1 MSEKRFQ
8 VFISST
14 FRDLINERQAV
25 LKAILELDHMP
36 AGMELFPASDEQ
48 AWGLIQ
54 DVINGSD
61 YYVLLVGGRYGS
73 LDEEGISYTEKE
85 YDYARK
91 TKKPVIPLLHKNPD
105 NLPRDKTETNQEG
118 WEKLESFRKKVESKH
133 TCVYWES
140 AEDLKA
146 KVIVGLTANF
156 KRHPAIGWI
165 RADSVPTDA
174 TLRDVLSLRQ
184 KVAALEAQLNEIRT
198 DAPPGTEDLK
208 QGDDTY
214 EFEYKFMSGTT
225 KYYTGATSYE
235 ASINLTWNEIFAAV
249 APNLISE
256 LSQPA
261 LRQKFISSFSQAA
274 MEELASDE
282 DLKGMK
288 LFDFRFQDGQIDTCI
303 VQLRALGLI
312 KESDKKRSITDKDT
326 YWALTQ
332 YGDRTMVQ
340 LRALRR
346 EPLVRRIPGSKAEV
360 VEDGDVKKST

>member
-1 MSEKRFQ
+1 
-8 VFISST
+8 
-14 FRDLINERQAV
+14 
-25 LKAILELDHMP
+25 
-36 AGMELFPASDEQ
+36 
-48 AWGLIQ
+48 
-54 DVINGSD
+54 
-61 YYVLLVGGRYGS
+61 
-73 LDEEGISYTEKE
+73 
-85 YDYARK
+85 
-91 TKKPVIPLLHKNPD
+91 
-105 NLPRDKTETNQEG
+105 
-118 WEKLESFRKKVESKH
+118 
-133 TCVYWES
+133 
-140 AEDLKA
+140 
-146 KVIVGLTANF
+146 
-156 KRHPAIGWI
+156 
-165 RADSVPTDA
+165 
-174 TLRDVLSLRQ
+174 VLSLRQ